1 VKILLV
7 EDETEIGELIKN
19 GLEKEGFVLDY
30 CQDGDSG
37 MERAMT
43 RSYDAI
49 VLDVMLPGRSGL
61 EILKVIRAGHN
72 NVPVIIITARG
83 ETEDRIEG
91 LNLGADDY
99 LPKPFFVEELIA
111 RLRAIWRR
119 SSETGMS
126 VLSVGSLSANLMK
139 REVMRLGV
147 QIDMTPKEFS
157 LLAFLM
163 RAPGRVLTRT
173 QILEQVWG
181 YHFDPGTNLVDVYIR
196 RLRSKIDIEGDENK
210 KIVFNDDD
218 EIESFYEQYGYE
230 PDEQSCETQ
239 NKLFGFLPNNN
250 WNKWFQEIFQDNHS
264 IYEFKDDFKFNY

>member
-1 VKILLV
+1 MKILLV

-19 GLEKEGFVLDY
+19 GLEKEGFALDY

-37 MERAMT
+37 MEHAMT

-61 EILKVIRAGHN
+61 EILKMIRAGHN

-83 ETEDRIEG
+83 ETEDKIEG
-91 LNLGADDY
+91 LDLGADDY

-126 VLSVGSLSANLMK
+126 VLSVGTLSANLMK
-139 REVMRLGV
+139 REVVRSGV
-147 QIDMTPKEFS
+147 QIEMTPKEFS
-157 LLAFLM
+157 LIAFLI
-163 RAPGRVLTRT
+163 RAPGRLLTRT

-196 RLRSKIDIEGDENK
+196 RLRSKIDIEGE
-210 KIVFNDDD
+210 VPL
-218 EIESFYEQYGYE
+218 IETLRGVGYRMQD
-230 PDEQSCETQ
+230 PDNPEE
-239 NKLFGFLPNNN
+239 G
-250 WNKWFQEIFQDNHS
+250 
-264 IYEFKDDFKFNY
+264 